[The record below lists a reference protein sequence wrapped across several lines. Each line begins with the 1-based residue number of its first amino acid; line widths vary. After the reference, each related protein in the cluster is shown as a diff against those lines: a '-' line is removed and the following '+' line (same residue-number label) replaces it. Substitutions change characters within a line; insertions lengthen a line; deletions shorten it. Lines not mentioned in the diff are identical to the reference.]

1 MTLLFSII
9 EVPDSV
15 VSSVAGNSNVYF
27 TWIPPVSLG
36 KVKRQHVKLAATA
49 FLVTIQSRL
58 TIRRHTVQQ
67 GRLINYEL
75 SNLPFLLH

>member
-1 MTLLFSII
+1 MALLFSII

-15 VSSVAGNSNVYF
+15 VSSVAGYSNVYF
-27 TWIPPVSLG
+27 TLIPPVSLG
-36 KVKRQHVKLAATA
+36 KVLRQHVKLAATA

-58 TIRRHTVQQ
+58 TIRHHRVQQ

-75 SNLPFLLH
+75 SNLPFLLN